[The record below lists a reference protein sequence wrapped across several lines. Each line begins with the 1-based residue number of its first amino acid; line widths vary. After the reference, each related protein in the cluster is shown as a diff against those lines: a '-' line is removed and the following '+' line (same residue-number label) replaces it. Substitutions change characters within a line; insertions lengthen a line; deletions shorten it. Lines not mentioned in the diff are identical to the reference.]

1 MNGPL
6 RRLAA
11 VVAVLFAALMIGDTW
26 VQFVSA
32 DSLNARPGNARS
44 LYKEYGRER
53 GPLLVAGDAVAES
66 IKVEDPYGYLR
77 TYPGGAMYSHL
88 TGFFSVVYGS
98 TGMESA
104 SGDVL
109 SGTADQQF
117 YRRIGDLLTG
127 ERPQGASIELTINP
141 KLQQTAWDA
150 LGDQRGALVALDPR
164 TGDVL
169 ALVSKPGYDPDLL
182 AGHDAAK
189 VRAARTKLLAD
200 RTRPLE
206 NRAIASQLYPPGSVF
221 KLVTA
226 AAALSSGRF
235 TPQSQL
241 DGPAALK
248 LPQSSA
254 SLPNDFSGA
263 CGPGGK
269 ISLADALRISCNT
282 AFGSLG
288 IALGDEALRAQSE
301 KFGFGQDLR
310 IPLKVTPSTFPSSV
324 DDAQTALSAIGQY
337 DDRVTPLQVAMVS
350 AAIANQGVLM
360 RPNLIR
366 TVRNGS
372 NFEVIDRPQPERFGE
387 PITAQ
392 VAADLTGM
400 MTEVVESG
408 TGRRAQ
414 IDGVKVAGKTGTA
427 QNGEGR
433 PPLAWFTAF
442 APADNPQI
450 AIAVVVE
457 DGGSL
462 GDAASGG
469 RVAAPIAREVIAA
482 AVRQ

>member
-6 RRLAA
+6 RRLA
-11 VVAVLFAALMIGDTW
+11 VLVAVLFVSLMIGDTW

-32 DSLNARPGNARS
+32 DSLNTRPGNARS
-44 LYKEYGRER
+44 LYKQFGRER
-53 GPLLVAGDAVAES
+53 GPLLVGGSPIAES
-66 IKVEDPYGYLR
+66 VKVDDPYGYLR
-77 TYPGGAMYSHL
+77 RYPGGAMYSHL
-88 TGFFSVVYGS
+88 TGFFSIVYGA

-104 SGDVL
+104 SGDLL

-117 YRRIGDLLTG
+117 YSRIGDLLTG
-127 ERPQGASIELTINP
+127 NRPQGASVELTISP
-141 KLQQTAWDA
+141 KLQQVAWDA

-169 ALVSKPGYDPDLL
+169 AMVSKPAFDPDLL
-182 AGHDAAK
+182 ASHDARQ
-189 VRAARTKLLAD
+189 VRAARAKLLDDPA
-200 RTRPLE
+200 RPLE
-206 NRAIASQLYPPGSVF
+206 DRAIASQLYPPGSVF
-221 KLVTA
+221 KLVTS
-226 AAALSSGRF
+226 AAALSSGKY
-235 TPQSQL
+235 TPDTLL
-241 DGPAALK
+241 DGPATLP
-248 LPQSSA
+248 LPQSTR
-254 SLPNDFSGA
+254 SLPNDFAGG

-269 ISLADALRISCNT
+269 ISLADALKISCNT

-288 IALGDEALRAQSE
+288 MALGDQALRTQAE

-310 IPLKVTPSTFPSSV
+310 IPLRVTPSTFPPTV

-337 DDRVTPLQVAMVS
+337 DDRVTPLQVAMVTS
-350 AAIANQGVLM
+350 AIADKGVLM

-372 NFEVIDRPQPERFGE
+372 NLEVVDRPRPEKIRDAVS
-387 PITAQ
+387 AQ

-400 MTEVVESG
+400 MERVVESG

-414 IDGVKVAGKTGTA
+414 IDGIKVAGKTGTA
-427 QNGEGR
+427 QNGTGK

-442 APADNPQI
+442 APADSPQI

-469 RVAAPIAREVIAA
+469 KVAAPIARQVIEA
-482 AVRQ
+482 AVKP